1 MGVITTYKRF
11 DGESDEELI
20 YRITGE
26 KDQIGSWQDVADIL
40 NELLGTEY
48 TESKFRKQRQAFDKM
63 LVANQSK
70 FVDSDAQLREIKLA
84 QRELEKERKKLQTE
98 KLEYNK
104 WLREDARDELI
115 TEKISEAISSLPK
128 LSSPVRIEPTF
139 NKKSWIL
146 AISDCHYGCEFEIK
160 DFYNGIINAYSPEIF
175 EERMTIL
182 FNKVVDKIE
191 ELGITELSIVEL
203 GDGIDGCLRMSQLMR
218 LRYGVIESSIRYANY
233 LANWLNQLSKF
244 VSIKFQM
251 VFDSNHN
258 QLRLLDGKKNTFPD
272 ENVSKIMMALIKERL
287 KDNDN
292 IVILENPTGM
302 THSMMSTY
310 CVVGLHGEK
319 KNLKNN
325 LLEMSRTYGIH
336 IDYTIS
342 GHIHHDDL
350 KEIGM
355 DSAVLSVGS
364 VIGIDPYAMTLNAA
378 SNASC
383 SMFEFEQGYGR
394 TAEYV
399 FKLN

>member
-1 MGVITTYKRF
+1 M
-11 DGESDEELI
+11 
-20 YRITGE
+20 
-26 KDQIGSWQDVADIL
+26 ADIL
-40 NELLGTEY
+40 NELLGSEY
-48 TESKFRKQRQAFDKM
+48 TESKFRKQFQAFNKM
-63 LVANQSK
+63 LNANRSK
-70 FVDSDAQLREIKLA
+70 FADSDEQIKEIEVQK
-84 QRELEKERKKLQTE
+84 RELEKERKKLQSE
-98 KLEYNK
+98 KIEYNK
-104 WLREDARDELI
+104 WLREEARDELI
-115 TEKISEAISSLPK
+115 AEKICEAITSLDKYSSPMRIS
-128 LSSPVRIEPTF
+128 LSS

-146 AISDCHYGCEFEIK
+146 AISDCHYGCEYEIK
-160 DFYNGIINAYSPEIF
+160 DFYGGIINAYSPEIF

-191 ELGITELSIVEL
+191 DLGIKELSIIEL
-203 GDGIDGCLRMSQLMR
+203 GDGIDGVLRMSQLMR
-218 LRYGVIESSIRYANY
+218 LRYGVIESSIRYADY
-233 LANWLNQLSKF
+233 LANWLNELSKY

-251 VFDSNHN
+251 VYDSNHN

-287 KDNDN
+287 KDNEN

-302 THSMMSTY
+302 TYSIMSTY
-310 CVVGLHGEK
+310 CVVGFHGEK

-325 LLEMSRTYGIH
+325 LLEMSRTYGVH

-342 GHIHHDDL
+342 GHIHHDSMA
-350 KEIGM
+350 EIGL

-364 VIGIDPYAMTLNAA
+364 VIGIDPYSMTLNAA

-383 SMFEFEQGYGR
+383 SMFEFTQGEGR

>member
-40 NELLGTEY
+40 NKLLGTEY

-70 FVDSDAQLREIKLA
+70 FVDSDAQLREIQLA

-115 TEKISEAISSLPK
+115 TEKISEAILSLPK

-383 SMFEFEQGYGR
+383 SMFEFEQGQGR

>member
-1 MGVITTYKRF
+1 MIIITSYKRF
-11 DGESDEELI
+11 ENETDEELI
-20 YRITGE
+20 YRVCSD
-26 KDQIGSWQDVADIL
+26 KDLIGSWQDVADIL
-40 NELLGTEY
+40 NELLGSEY
-48 TESKFRKQRQAFDKM
+48 TESKFRKQFQAFNKM
-63 LVANQSK
+63 LNANRSK
-70 FVDSDAQLREIKLA
+70 FADSDEQIKEIEVQK
-84 QRELEKERKKLQTE
+84 RELEKERKKLQSE
-98 KLEYNK
+98 KIEYNK
-104 WLREDARDELI
+104 WLREEARDELI
-115 TEKISEAISSLPK
+115 AEKICEAITSLDKYSSPMRIS
-128 LSSPVRIEPTF
+128 LSS

-146 AISDCHYGCEFEIK
+146 AISDCHYGCEYEIK
-160 DFYNGIINAYSPEIF
+160 DFYGGIINAYSPEIF

-191 ELGITELSIVEL
+191 DLGIKELSIIEL
-203 GDGIDGCLRMSQLMR
+203 GDGIDGVLRMSQLMR
-218 LRYGVIESSIRYANY
+218 LRYGVIESSIHYADY
-233 LANWLNQLSKF
+233 LANWLNELSKY

-251 VFDSNHN
+251 VYDSNHN

-287 KDNDN
+287 KDNEN

-302 THSMMSTY
+302 TYSIMSTY
-310 CVVGLHGEK
+310 CVVGFHGEK

-325 LLEMSRTYGIH
+325 LLEMSRTYGVH

-342 GHIHHDDL
+342 GHIHHDNMA
-350 KEIGM
+350 EIGL

-364 VIGIDPYAMTLNAA
+364 VIGIDPYSMTLNAA

-383 SMFEFEQGYGR
+383 SMFEFTQGEGR